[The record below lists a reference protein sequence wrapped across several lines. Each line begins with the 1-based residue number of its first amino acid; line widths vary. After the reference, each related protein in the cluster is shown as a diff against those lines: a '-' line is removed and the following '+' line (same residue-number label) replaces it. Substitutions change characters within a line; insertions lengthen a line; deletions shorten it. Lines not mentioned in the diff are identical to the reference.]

1 MTVLLVLVMLACNI
15 FYLTGVEGDKH
26 LLKLMNDYGTN
37 GRMTPS
43 GVDNILKKSGVV
55 SRNKP
60 HNCSDENCTLNQC
73 MNGNNL
79 FQLYFPKKDKLD
91 ANEFE
96 SLSPS
101 ILYQTQN
108 VDCREKEENNSRE
121 KPTTGQTWGY
131 SILCVTIISCAS
143 LLGALFHPLSK
154 TKIYKKV
161 LAFMVCL
168 AIGTL
173 VASAILVLIP
183 EALELT
189 EGSQHTHTYENRCVV
204 VLAGLYGFF
213 LVERFIKFIME
224 WRERK
229 YAEETHSQID
239 HNEKDQDILTSI
251 KRNHPHQ
258 SQSNFR
264 IYENDA
270 YNNDESVTVGN
281 SSSIGNMSEKR
292 RKDAE
297 PIKPVAWMIV
307 FGDGVHNFMD
317 GLSIGAAFTGS
328 ILAGVSVSI
337 AIFCEELPHELGDF
351 AILLNSGLNI
361 KQAMLCNFLSACTCY
376 AGMIA
381 GILIGENSS
390 GDVWIFGLTG
400 GMFLYISLVDMLP
413 EVNHAA
419 EEEAKQR
426 GHKSSLTTFLLQNA
440 GLISGM
446 VIIYLISH
454 FASAINFE

>member
-1 MTVLLVLVMLACNI
+1 MTILLVLITIVCSS
-15 FYLTGVEGDKH
+15 YLSAVEGDKH
-26 LLKLMNDYGTN
+26 LLKLMKDYGMK

-43 GVDNILKKSGVV
+43 GVDKMLVKSGVV
-55 SRNKP
+55 LRNKYL
-60 HNCSDENCTLNQC
+60 NCSVENCTIDQC
-73 MNGNNL
+73 MNGDNL
-79 FQLYFPKKDKLD
+79 FQLYYPSKDYLNS
-91 ANEFE
+91 NEFE
-96 SLSPS
+96 FLSPS
-101 ILYQTQN
+101 ILYQVQN
-108 VDCREKEENNSRE
+108 AACKEKKKQDTHA
-121 KPTTGQTWGY
+121 KPTSTQTWGY
-131 SILCVTIISCAS
+131 SILCVTVISCAS

-154 TKIYKKV
+154 TKVYKKI

-168 AIGTL
+168 AVGTL

-189 EGSQHTHTYENRCVV
+189 EGSEHTHTYENRCVV
-204 VLAGLYGFF
+204 VVAGLYGFF
-213 LVERFIKFIME
+213 LVERFIKFVME

-229 YAEETHSQID
+229 YAEETQSQLD
-239 HNEKDQDILTSI
+239 PSEKDQNPLSSI
-251 KRNHPHQ
+251 KTSHPHQ

-264 IYENDA
+264 MYENNA
-270 YNNDESVTVGN
+270 FKNDESVTIDN
-281 SSSIGNMSEKR
+281 CSSACNISQKK
-292 RKDAE
+292 RKDKE

-351 AILLNSGLNI
+351 AILLNSGMNI

-426 GHKSSLTTFLLQNA
+426 GHRSSLTTFLLQNA
-440 GLISGM
+440 GLLSGI

-454 FASAINFE
+454 FAGNINFE